1 MRFGSSRRKCHWI
14 RTTSRDADQAVH
26 VLSRLIEIH
35 PQDGRAYADLGKA
48 WALKGESEKAIAAY
62 ERALR
67 YDGTQ
72 YDLHYRLFELYRK
85 TGQAGLA
92 QNHLAAF
99 KTGEAK
105 KRASYREGVAALE
118 SEPSSH

>member
-1 MRFGSSRRKCHWI
+1 MYTLIWESYITSRGVPGSSEGVAIGRV
-14 RTTSRDADQAVH
+14 AQAEPA
-26 VLSRLIEIH
+26 LGAAG
-35 PQDGRAYADLGKA
+35 PGKA
-48 WALKGESEKAIAAY
+48 WALKGESEKAIGAY

-72 YDLHYRLFELYRK
+72 YDLHYRLFDLYRK

-99 KTGEAK
+99 EAGEAK
-105 KRASYREGVAALE
+105 KQASYREGVAALE